1 MKSTR
6 VKQSVVIGGRKTS
19 VSLEKPFWKAFRQIA
34 RRRGLSAQK
43 LIEIVDADRKDSNLS
58 SAIRLFVLEVYR
70 DQIEPPEPKP
80 KDDDLKLVG

>member
-6 VKQSVVIGGRKTS
+6 VKQSVVIGGRCTS
-19 VSLEKPFWKAFRQIA
+19 VSLEKPFWKAFRETA

-70 DQIEPPEPKP
+70 DQIEPPQKP
-80 KDDDLKLVG
+80 KGDDLKLVG